1 MSLHKNIKDLIYFYI
16 KENYD
21 NYLKVNNVKFIHE
34 DKIEAV
40 IHELYHKRKEHIKE
54 FILSALKKMYKPDEY
69 PGDQT
74 IKNIILNIFQDDDY
88 CQNRII
94 VEIRLYQQKNK
105 DYSKL
110 L

>member
-1 MSLHKNIKDLIYFYI
+1 
-16 KENYD
+16 
-21 NYLKVNNVKFIHE
+21 
-34 DKIEAV
+34 
-40 IHELYHKRKEHIKE
+40 
-54 FILSALKKMYKPDEY
+54 MYKPDEY